1 MFAYINHARICSG
14 NHPVLS
20 DEHKV
25 FCSKKQWK
33 PLVGLE
39 LTTDRYQQIT
49 PWCCLHT
56 RVPYTTSYVYID
68 TAERSRFKR
77 HWSLVVP
84 FTWLNNLRTG
94 FVTYFPWN
102 LRHDSFPF
110 VIKLFFVGHLLL
122 QILMKLK
129 QACILYFS
137 FLGGWGGGGSVFQH
151 FYICVR

>member
-39 LTTDRYQQIT
+39 ITTDRYQQT
-49 PWCCLHT
+49 TSQTRYQLHT

-84 FTWLNNLRTG
+84 FTWLNNHRTG
-94 FVTYFPWN
+94 FVTYFTWN
-102 LRHDSFPF
+102 LRHDSSPF
-110 VIKLFFVGHLLL
+110 LPDWPYVCYI
-122 QILMKLK
+122 
-129 QACILYFS
+129 YF
-137 FLGGWGGGGSVFQH
+137 LRGGGSVFQH
-151 FYICVR
+151 FYICVW